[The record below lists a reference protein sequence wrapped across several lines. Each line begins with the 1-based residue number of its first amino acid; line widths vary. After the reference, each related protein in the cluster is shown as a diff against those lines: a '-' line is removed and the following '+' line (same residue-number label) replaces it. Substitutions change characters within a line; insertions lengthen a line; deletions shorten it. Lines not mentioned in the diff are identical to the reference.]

1 MKTLMATC
9 LCMVMLACQA
19 MAGNGR
25 FLHAAWQTSDA
36 LPHNSLTATLQDR
49 KGYLWVATQSGVAR
63 FDGVKFETFRHS
75 DGLPANRALCLMED
89 RSGRLWAGTNR
100 GAAYRENGIWTT
112 PRVGWPQ
119 SPVWAI
125 AQAADGAVWLGT
137 EAGTFRSRSSSIH
150 PIEADV
156 ADPDVRALAPKDDSG
171 AMWLLFRAEL
181 YHWSDGEIKEDE
193 GLASLAAGRE
203 LWDIGVMK
211 DGSVWVCGQ
220 GLLAQR
226 DPTTGI
232 WRDRTSGMPD
242 KNDQHIDLCGASD
255 GTLWVA
261 TRNRGLRFLRNGNWG
276 VFGIDQGLT
285 HDDVRNISI
294 DRENNLWVSTN
305 GGGLSRLSERRLE
318 VFGRDEGLGRQT
330 TTGLALD
337 ASGTLWAA
345 TDGQGILKFD
355 GTTFQPGLPDGT
367 ARDGYIWSILAARD
381 GALMAGTF
389 RHGVLRWHEGKAT
402 WIDIKD
408 GLASNWIPSLMQAA
422 DGTIWIGTHNG
433 GVHLWTPSG
442 MRTLMGHSGGNG
454 VAITQF
460 LESSAGDVWIAT
472 AGKGLFC
479 WRENAM
485 LHFDQS
491 AGLPNPV
498 ISALHEDRDGKLW
511 IGTGG
516 GGLLQLTGTAFTT
529 WTTDDGLVSDDIQQI
544 QSDTL
549 GKLWLGT
556 DSGLQS
562 VAWDELFR
570 VRKNKLE
577 RVAGITYSRPDGLP
591 TPQFTGGHGNLS
603 LRDSA
608 GNLWFSLAAGAVRV
622 NPKFTATRAGPAP
635 IHIESIAS
643 QGEILWQFER
653 HPHPVNEAMLVLPAG
668 AAGIQFRFTATQLR
682 APEKLRFRHR
692 LHGLDNGWQDAGTE
706 RATSYASLPPG
717 NYTFEVSATNHDGV
731 WNEAGDRIA
740 FRVRPHFWQ
749 TSWFRA
755 AALLGSFGILT
766 MAVRAWSLRR
776 MRHKLRL
783 LREKRRID
791 KERSRIARDLHDD
804 LGTSLTEIN
813 FLGTLACAGANSASR
828 ERLQG
833 IVERARRMAKSLDE
847 IVWTV
852 NPANDS
858 LASTV
863 SYLTSRTRESLDAA
877 GIRSRFDIPSGFPQ
891 MQLDSERRH
900 HLLMAVNE
908 AVNNIMKHSGASVAR
923 LALAVHHECLEA
935 TIEDDG
941 CGFDPAKLSAGRNG
955 LENIR
960 RRMESAGGRAV
971 IESSL
976 ETGTR
981 IHLTLPLSAAARVS
995 TTTKPSS
1002 YHA

>member
-1 MKTLMATC
+1 
-9 LCMVMLACQA
+9 
-19 MAGNGR
+19 
-25 FLHAAWQTSDA
+25 
-36 LPHNSLTATLQDR
+36 
-49 KGYLWVATQSGVAR
+49 
-63 FDGVKFETFRHS
+63 
-75 DGLPANRALCLMED
+75 
-89 RSGRLWAGTNR
+89 
-100 GAAYRENGIWTT
+100 
-112 PRVGWPQ
+112 
-119 SPVWAI
+119 
-125 AQAADGAVWLGT
+125 
-137 EAGTFRSRSSSIH
+137 
-150 PIEADV
+150 
-156 ADPDVRALAPKDDSG
+156 
-171 AMWLLFRAEL
+171 MWLLFRAEL